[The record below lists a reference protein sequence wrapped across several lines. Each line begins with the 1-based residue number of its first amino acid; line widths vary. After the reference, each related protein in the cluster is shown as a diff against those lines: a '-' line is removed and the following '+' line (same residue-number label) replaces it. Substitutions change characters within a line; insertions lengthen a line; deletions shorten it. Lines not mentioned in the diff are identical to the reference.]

1 MERRWSRQLYIPPLT
16 ALFYIF
22 LILPLPMLHELINKV
37 EFKNY
42 FAFSPNK
49 NSSPYQKCCPACW
62 FENSTHIACSG
73 PLLGWITRWGQDFA
87 RCEPQQFLIVP
98 SWLHWLQW
106 RNPTNRG
113 SLVDWQLHKLFPL
126 QKQQATGF
134 TDYLS
139 YLNVMS
145 FKKGSLSCIL
155 YCFHSLSHMVLWI
168 LHFLT
173 QGLHILYPYLG
184 TTSHRRR
191 IFFRGAKE
199 LPLDLSHFLH
209 SFQTLSSGTVAY
221 SMS

>member
-1 MERRWSRQLYIPPLT
+1 MLPSLLVWEFHWHCVLGPIAWVNYKVRPELGQMWALT
-16 ALFYIF
+16 ISYCLF
-22 LILPLPMLHELINKV
+22 LV
-37 EFKNY
+37 
-42 FAFSPNK
+42 
-49 NSSPYQKCCPACW
+49 
-62 FENSTHIACSG
+62 
-73 PLLGWITRWGQDFA
+73 
-87 RCEPQQFLIVP
+87 
-98 SWLHWLQW
+98 HWLQW

-113 SLVDWQLHKLFPL
+113 SSVDWQLQKPFPL

-155 YCFHSLSHMVLWI
+155 FCFHSLFHLVLWI

-184 TTSHRRR
+184 TTSHRKR
-191 IFFRGAKE
+191 FFCRGAKE
-199 LPLDLSHFLH
+199 LSPDLSHFLH